1 MRTLNLLKTYMVL
14 LLVSVFFISIHS
26 CKKTEKTEEE
36 NPTDDISVFI
46 NNDAESLS
54 SRITYHN
61 EPIDFS
67 SKSGKSNPAHTW
79 YYVAEVESPNFLGS
93 DLSATHVV
101 IIDDKAYVSFNKQ
114 GNEHAGGIEVI
125 DLSNP
130 AYPQI
135 ISQELYDGVDV
146 NAVAVDYNG
155 NENQRKLWLAMSSFK
170 KGAVLRQVM
179 LQNGL
184 LTNQID
190 DLSLSKSLSDGSTA
204 ASANGI
210 VASSDYVFVT
220 AGQSHGGTFQVS
232 TTDLSVSANEE
243 YTHAKHPVVNG
254 INNGSKQVTLR
265 TGENS
270 QLMVYTVG
278 PDRSY
283 QTIDITP
290 VYHQYVENPYKG
302 KSTLHIDEAGDIAYV
317 ASGING
323 LKAYNIYT
331 GEEVYNSPA
340 NMLTSGNTNGLTKDD
355 DYIYLANG
363 ADGLFIGTLPEGGG
377 EIEPVQIW
385 DMDESGA
392 SANLVQTNGDWIFI
406 AKGGGGLKI
415 LRKIT
420 NGNYPVI
427 CDYDDLGV
435 PECLEDNLDTL
446 CESLV
451 SDIQLSLPEKQNAL
465 TNRPEYFLNENLE
478 IVLSED
484 AMVSVTFV
492 FEGAGWKNTFGYYT
506 YDQNNPPTTA
516 ADLQSSMM
524 VIFPN
529 ASGQGSG
536 GGLVPGDKIYQL
548 GVYPAGTVIGY
559 FMLANAWTGSEITD
573 GLYTHYT
580 IPEFNENETQQH
592 LLMYD
597 YNCSD
602 VLMGFEDI
610 LIPGGDKDFNDLVF
624 KMNIEPMS
632 AVSPEDYIQIP
643 PVDGK

>member
-1 MRTLNLLKTYMVL
+1 MKTLKFFKTYVVL
-14 LLVSVFFISIHS
+14 LFITVFFISIQS
-26 CKKTEKTEEE
+26 CKKTEKVEEE
-36 NPTDDISVFI
+36 ITTDDIHVLI
-46 NNDAESLS
+46 NNDVEALS
-54 SRITYHN
+54 SRITYFN

-67 SKSGKSNPAHTW
+67 NKLAKTEPSHTW

-93 DLSATHVV
+93 DLSATHVQ
-101 IIDDKAYVSFNKQ
+101 IIDDKAYVSFNRQ
-114 GNEHAGGIEVI
+114 GSEHAGGIEVI

-155 NENQRKLWLAMSSFK
+155 NANQRKLWLALSSFK

-179 LQNGL
+179 LQDGL

-190 DLSLSKSLSDGSTA
+190 DITLSKSLSEGTA

-210 VASSDYVFVT
+210 VASSDYIYVT
-220 AGQSHGGTFQVS
+220 AGQSRGGTFQVS
-232 TTDLSVSANEE
+232 TSDLSVIANEE

-254 INNGSKQVTLR
+254 ISNGSKQLTLR

-270 QLMVYTVG
+270 QLMVYNVG
-278 PDRSY
+278 PDRTY
-283 QTIDITP
+283 NTLDITTIF
-290 VYHQYVENPYKG
+290 HQNVDEPTKG

-317 ASGING
+317 ASGVNG

-331 GEEVYNSPA
+331 GEEVYTSPA

-363 ADGLFIGTLPEGGG
+363 ADGLFIGTLPDGGG
-377 EIEPVQIW
+377 EIQPVQIW

-392 SANLVQTNGDWIFI
+392 SANLVQTDGDWIFI

-420 NGNYPVI
+420 NGSYPVI
-427 CDYDDLGV
+427 CDYDELGV
-435 PECLEDNLDTL
+435 PECLEENPEEL
-446 CESLV
+446 CESLI
-451 SDIQLSLPEKQNAL
+451 SDIQLSLPEGQNSL
-465 TNRPEYFLNENLE
+465 NNHPEYFLNENME
-478 IVLSED
+478 IVLTEE
-484 AMVSVTFV
+484 AMVSVTFI

-506 YDQNNPPTTA
+506 YNQNNPPATA

-524 VIFPN
+524 IIFPN
-529 ASGQGSG
+529 ASAQGSG
-536 GGLVPGDKIYQL
+536 GGLVSGDEIYQL
-548 GVYPAGTVIGY
+548 GIYPAGTVVGY
-559 FMLANAWTGSEITD
+559 FMLANAWNGSEITD

-580 IPEFNENETQQH
+580 IPEFNENQTQQH

-597 YNCSD
+597 YNCTD

-610 LIPGGDKDFNDLVF
+610 LIPSGDKDFNDLIF
-624 KMNIEPMS
+624 KMNIDPMS
-632 AVSPEDYIQIP
+632 AIVPEEFVQIP